1 MTRTAARRRRA
12 QQLFA
17 EALHQNDSRGE
28 KLLLSDEQ
36 IQQPAHLSK
45 KRSLR
50 TKSAKQSKPR
60 PHTLKEK
67 AKLEREEH
75 QAKPKPT
82 ARTPKKAKLED
93 EEHKAVKANSTYYF
107 HI

>member
-1 MTRTAARRRRA
+1 M
-12 QQLFA
+12 
-17 EALHQNDSRGE
+17 
-28 KLLLSDEQ
+28 
-36 IQQPAHLSK
+36 
-45 KRSLR
+45 R

-60 PHTLKEK
+60 ARTLKEK

-75 QAKPKPT
+75 QAKPQLT
-82 ARTPKKAKLED
+82 ALTLKEKTKLED